1 MDSASLSYPWLQ
13 TISLQWL
20 VTDELDGVTPSPD
33 FVLPPNP
40 AAVLDPDSNCVLVGT
55 VERLGLIDLCGG
67 IQRGQF
73 ADRLV
78 RHLLIVGPNGV
89 GVGVTADIG
98 LAFDGI
104 SDPNGRLVIPTG
116 AVGLDSGN
124 CIFVPQT
131 AQLQIQGLTAS
142 PGSPILVRLNIWQ
155 PRTIEELAEMTSAC
169 CCRAAT
175 FDQEGEPLFTTAL
188 YNNCTRTVT
197 SVVPPSAAR
206 GVGPQAVVVNGS
218 GFVDGDLIFF
228 VHEDGTGSIPV
239 LTAAAVITPNIINVA
254 IDVDGSVPLGDY
266 NVIVA
271 PPLAPVQCQGIG
283 LGLFSV
289 T

>member
-1 MDSASLSYPWLQ
+1 MDAPALSYPWLY

-20 VTDELDGVTPSPD
+20 VTDRLDGVTPSPE

-40 AAVLDPDSNCVLVGT
+40 AANVDPDSNCVLVGT

-67 IQRGQF
+67 VQRGQF
-73 ADRLV
+73 ADRLI
-78 RHLLIVGPNGV
+78 RHLLIVGPNPAAAG
-89 GVGVTADIG
+89 ADIG

-104 SDPNGRLVIPTG
+104 ADPNGRIPIPLG

-142 PGSPILVRLNIWQ
+142 PGAPILVRLNIWQ
-155 PRTIEELAEMTSAC
+155 PKTIEELAEMVQAC

-175 FDQEGEPLFTTAL
+175 FDEEGEPFYTTAL
-188 YNNCTRTVT
+188 YINCTRTVT
-197 SVVPPSAAR
+197 SALPNTAAR
-206 GVGPQAVVVNGS
+206 GAGPTAVVVGGT
-218 GFVDGDLIFF
+218 GFADGDLIFF
-228 VHEDGTGSIPV
+228 FHEDGLGQIPV
-239 LTAAAVITPNIINVA
+239 LTSAVITPNIINVA

-266 NVIVA
+266 NILVA
-271 PPLAPVQCQGIG
+271 PPESPPQCQGLG
-283 LGLFSV
+283 EGLFSV